1 MFQEQQSENRR
12 SRKDRNNMNFSL
24 GSQSKNEA
32 VSKQLSSKA
41 PVDILSQPKLTTE
54 DENLTNY
61 ENL

>member
-1 MFQEQQSENRR
+1 MNS
-12 SRKDRNNMNFSL
+12 SR
-24 GSQSKNEA
+24 GSQTINEV
-32 VSKQLSSKA
+32 VSKYLPSKA